1 MASINSRQIHDRSIH
16 SSSRNV
22 YQKLQARIVPVV
34 SPTTTR
40 VRAARRVQPVT
51 KRHVKRQGVSAA
63 RISAALQQLRQTVDQ
78 EAANIRQYAA
88 QGSSPQTIASQVQ
101 GPLQN
106 ILQAANQ
113 ALQDVKNS
121 EYAPAP
127 SGAFDTPPVTSSIC
141 QILLAILQCLK
152 DILTTLQAVM
162 QPSDLHKYLGDIMT
176 QITGV
181 FSQILS
187 AADSIVPGTL
197 KDLAQDGRDLFNS
210 IRFDGFGFGN
220 IMNVVSPS

>member
-1 MASINSRQIHDRSIH
+1 
-16 SSSRNV
+16 
-22 YQKLQARIVPVV
+22 
-34 SPTTTR
+34 
-40 VRAARRVQPVT
+40 
-51 KRHVKRQGVSAA
+51 
-63 RISAALQQLRQTVDQ
+63 
-78 EAANIRQYAA
+78 
-88 QGSSPQTIASQVQ
+88 
-101 GPLQN
+101 
-106 ILQAANQ
+106 
-113 ALQDVKNS
+113 
-121 EYAPAP
+121 
-127 SGAFDTPPVTSSIC
+127 
-141 QILLAILQCLK
+141 
-152 DILTTLQAVM
+152 M